1 MRTPYGICILCVKYS
16 RLSTE
21 DKVVALGSESYRHAT
36 TKENECEH
44 VAILME
50 YENLDYK

>member
-1 MRTPYGICILCVKYS
+1 MRSTYGICILCVKNG

-21 DKVVALGSESYRHAT
+21 DKVVALGPKSYRHAT

-50 YENLDYK
+50 YEN